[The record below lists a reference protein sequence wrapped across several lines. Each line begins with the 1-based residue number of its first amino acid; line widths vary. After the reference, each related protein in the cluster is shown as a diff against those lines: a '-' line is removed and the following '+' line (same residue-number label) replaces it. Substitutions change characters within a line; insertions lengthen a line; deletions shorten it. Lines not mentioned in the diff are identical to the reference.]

1 MQAFCVG
8 GTSVDAGRT
17 GLATVKVARMPRG
30 DDLDITIH
38 VINGAK
44 PGPTLGVACTSHGD
58 EAYGILVIREVL
70 KRVDAKTLSGRVLAI
85 PVLNPIAFESGTRLT
100 GVSLITNED
109 NLNTVFPGDPQGSLT
124 ARMAHT
130 IKQEF
135 ADHLDCLLDFHCGGV
150 DTDIDY
156 TLAKECEGS
165 LGEAVSGIVRAY
177 GSKIVQYYKTMA
189 INMSPATTLADVV
202 LARGKPAIAPM
213 CGGGPTHLLK
223 PAVLEQSVNNVL
235 SVMQHLG
242 MVSGKPAPYR
252 AQLIVKTKLVYRHQ
266 HGGYFIPALGI
277 EATTTTVP
285 YGTLLGQV
293 ICPYTFEVLEEL
305 KAPFSPTVLIMTREC
320 LSRVSPGDYAYI
332 VGDGATAETRR
343 A

>member
-1 MQAFCVG
+1 MEALQIG
-8 GTSVDAGRT
+8 GVSVDAGRT
-17 GLATVKVARMPRG
+17 GQANIVVARMPRG
-30 DDLDITIH
+30 DDLAITIH
-38 VINGAK
+38 IVNGTKA
-44 PGPTLGVACTSHGD
+44 GPTLGLACTSHGD
-58 EAYGILVIREVL
+58 EAYAILVIREVL
-70 KRVDAKTLSGRVLAI
+70 KRIDPKTLSGRVLAI

-109 NLNTVFPGDPQGSLT
+109 NLNTVFPGDPKGSLT
-124 ARMAHT
+124 ARMAHA

-135 ADHLDCLLDFHCGGV
+135 ADRLDCLLDFHCGGV

-156 TLAKECEGS
+156 SLAKECDGD
-165 LGEAVSGIVRAY
+165 LGAAVSGAVRAY
-177 GSKIVQYYKTMA
+177 GSRIVQYYKTMA

-202 LARGKPAIAPM
+202 LARGKPAFAPM

-223 PAVLEQSVNNVL
+223 PAVLDQSVSSVLNV
-235 SVMQHLG
+235 MRHLG
-242 MVSGKPAPYR
+242 MIGGKVMPYR
-252 AQLIVKTKLVYRHQ
+252 EQLVIKTKLVYRHQ

-285 YGTLLGQV
+285 RGTLLGQV

-305 KAPFSPTVLIMTREC
+305 KAPFSPTVLIMVREC